1 MRVLIS
7 ADMEGVTGVTCPDD
21 VTPGSARWEYFRAF
35 LTGDVNAAVDGF
47 FAAGADEVLV
57 NEAHADKRNLLIG
70 DLDRR
75 AVAIIGTHKI
85 FGMMEGIDSGVDA
98 VAFVGYHAGA
108 GEQGVLSHTYV
119 GTTVLG
125 VRINGTTA
133 TEGRMN
139 AMLAAEFGVPVVL
152 VTGDDLTCADAL
164 AWAPAA
170 QRVAVKR
177 CVDRYTAVCLP
188 PAVTAEQIRQA
199 AATSLG
205 PPRQSGPA
213 PGGPFTYEVDF
224 DATQAV
230 GACTAVPGVEQTG
243 PRTVA
248 FTLPTMAQAIRC
260 FRVVTV
266 LAAASVEPRY
276 G

>member
-21 VTPGSARWEYFRAF
+21 VKPGSARWEYFRSL
-35 LTGDVNAAVDGF
+35 LTGDVNAAVDGLC
-47 FAAGADEVLV
+47 AAGADEVIV
-57 NEAHADKRNLLIG
+57 NEAHASKRNLLIA

-108 GEQGVLSHTYV
+108 GEQGVLSHTVV

-125 VRINGTTA
+125 VRINGVAA

-152 VTGDDLTCADAL
+152 VTGDDLTCADSEG
-164 AWAPAA
+164 WAPGA

-177 CVDRYTAVCLP
+177 CVDRYTAACLP
-188 PAVTAEQIRQA
+188 PIVTSGLIRHA
-199 AATSLG
+199 ASASLEHAARPE
-205 PPRQSGPA
+205 PPD
-213 PGGPFTYEVDF
+213 GPFTYEVDF
-224 DATQAV
+224 DATQAA
-230 GACTAVPGVEQTG
+230 GACTGIPGVHQTG
-243 PRTVA
+243 PRSVA

-260 FRVVTV
+260 FRVVAV
-266 LAAASVEPRY
+266 LAAGSAEPGY